1 MFNKTKD
8 LLFKKWGKTRPQFAI
23 ITGSGVKIFPDNEPL
38 FEIAYTELPIY
49 KKKPQATSH
58 KPSANI
64 IGHENKLK
72 LYKINNKAILVFS
85 GRKHLY
91 QSTSIFEV
99 SANIKLASVLGIKE
113 LIITN
118 AAGGLNPKFKA
129 GDLML
134 ITGFIDLMQPTERG
148 VLSGIIQPPKLIET
162 KLTKKV
168 KSKFKNK
175 IRNGIYAGVIGPTY
189 ETYSEVKLL
198 QKLKASAVGMSTI
211 PELIAA
217 RSLGLD
223 FAGIS
228 IISNVWNNKH
238 KPSHKEVVRQVEL
251 ANKKLN
257 NLICYVILKE

>member
-1 MFNKTKD
+1 MFKKTKD
-8 LLFKKWGKTRPQFAI
+8 LLLKKCGKIKPQLAI
-23 ITGSGVKIFPDNEPL
+23 ITGSGVKVFPDNEPV
-38 FEIAYTELPIY
+38 FEISYTELPIY

-72 LYKINNKAILVFS
+72 LYKIKNKAILVFS

-91 QSTSIFEV
+91 QGANIFEV
-99 SANIKLASVLGIKE
+99 SANVKLASMLGIKE

-148 VLSGIIQPPKLIET
+148 VLSAIMQPPKLIEA
-162 KLTKKV
+162 KLTKKIKV
-168 KSKFKNK
+168 KLKSK

-217 RSLGLD
+217 KSFGLD

-238 KPSHKEVVRQVEL
+238 KPSHKEVVRQVNM
-251 ANKKLN
+251 ANEKLN
-257 NLICYVILKE
+257 DLISSVIV